1 MISRM
6 ANSTAA
12 CQLHRRQLK
21 RLSARSGTAELSDPL
36 GWGRPVTL
44 ASQGESSYVSGSVLI
59 GM

>member
-1 MISRM
+1 M

-59 GM
+59 GV